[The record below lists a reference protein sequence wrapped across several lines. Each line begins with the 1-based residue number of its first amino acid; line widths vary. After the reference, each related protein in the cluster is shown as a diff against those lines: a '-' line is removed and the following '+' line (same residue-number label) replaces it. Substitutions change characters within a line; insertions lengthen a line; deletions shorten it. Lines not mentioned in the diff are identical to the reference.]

1 MLTLLY
7 GPDRLSNSQALLERI
22 CARAAAGQGGNVLI
36 VPEQYSHETERAL
49 CRTGGDRISRYA
61 EVLSFTRL
69 AGRVASM
76 YGGVCEEYLDEGGR
90 LLTMYLAAQQ
100 VLPQLKYYASAAA
113 KPAFLQQLAAAVE
126 EFLSYC
132 LEPQALFEAARRS
145 EGQFAQKLQELGLL
159 YESYLS
165 ICKTGRNDPVT
176 RLYALND
183 QLFEHPYAAGKT
195 FYLDG
200 FSDFTAIQTQIL
212 ATLLPQADVVAAL
225 QTDGSAL
232 PVYATAAQ
240 TMQALKKLAA
250 RLHVPV
256 ETERAAQR
264 PLRRPDTEAWNE
276 RLFARNAGPYADDAP
291 DIAVHRSDTAAEECA
306 FAAAWVRRLVQ
317 LGARY
322 REITVAVTDPDA
334 SLPMLRS
341 VFARAGIP
349 AYLAGTTPLL
359 LDGAVSALRTALAAA
374 ERYDYEPVMNYLKS
388 PLCPLTREAVDRLER
403 YAHLWDLHGMAWERE
418 LTFHPRGYGARWEE
432 DDRAALAMLESWRAA
447 AIGPLAQLRQRLR
460 QAQTAAEQVESAAA
474 FLEQAELGPALAAQ
488 SERLRAEG
496 QPQRAQQTEQIYEAL
511 MQALEQFW
519 QVAGRQAMP
528 PEQFAALL
536 DILLGCYQVGTI
548 PAKADEVQI
557 GPLPA
562 MRHRQTE
569 YLLLLGA
576 EEGKFPAFGQSE
588 GLLSDEERR
597 RLLSLGLSVAPAQEA
612 RLERELGW
620 IHTALSAVTGQV
632 VLSTGGGQASYL
644 LERTEKLFPRHR
656 VLTDAD
662 YPYLPD
668 APASAAAY
676 VRQEQMALLDAH
688 PVLLQ
693 AAHGLDTRSRFDFSP
708 LETQTVRGL
717 YGAQIQLSVSRI
729 DLFSSCKY
737 AYFLR
742 YGLKSEPWKQAK
754 FDAPAFGTFV
764 HYVLEQ
770 TVRAVMAQGGFQAV
784 SGPALRVLAERY
796 IEEYAASFLPDLERR
811 GSRFTY
817 LFTRSRREVLE
828 IVEDVGREL
837 ARSDFRPVDMELSF
851 ARGGALPPVE
861 IEGSLGRS
869 QITGFVDRVDLYET
883 ADAAYYRVVDYKTGR
898 KDFDY
903 ASILQG
909 EGLQMLIYLFALR
922 KYGPARYGKPLIPAG
937 VLYVPGRA
945 DMERIDPG
953 EDPARAQAMRQK
965 KKRRKGLVLDDAA
978 VLQAMEHG
986 DTPEYLPVQVKKD
999 GLSGDLASRE
1009 QLWLLERFLDGT
1021 LRGMTDEMLSGAVE
1035 PDPLIR
1041 GPMLSPCRCCEF
1053 RTACHQD
1060 LCAQKRRYISAVGAE
1075 QFWDEVERRVDRG
1088 GHTD

>member
-49 CRTGGDRISRYA
+49 CRAGGEQISRYA

-69 AGRVASM
+69 ASRVASI

-100 VLPQLKYYASAAA
+100 VLPQLKYYAAAA
-113 KPAFLQQLAAAVE
+113 GRPAFLRQLASAVE

-132 LEPQALFEAARRS
+132 LAPQAIFDAAGCA

-159 YESYLS
+159 YDSYLS
-165 ICKTGRNDPVT
+165 ICKTGRSDPVT

-183 QLFEHPYAAGKT
+183 QLFAYPYAAGKT
-195 FYLDG
+195 FFLDG

-212 ATLLPQADVVAAL
+212 ATLLPQADLVAAL
-225 QTDGSAL
+225 QTDGGTL
-232 PVYATAAQ
+232 PVFSTAAQ
-240 TMQALKKLAA
+240 TMQTLKKLAA
-250 RLHVPV
+250 RLHVQLR
-256 ETERAAQR
+256 TELVPQR
-264 PLRRPDTEAWNE
+264 PLRTPDLQAWNTS
-276 RLFARNAGPYADDAP
+276 LFARNAACFSGDAP
-291 DIAVHRSDTAAEECA
+291 DIAVHRSDSPAEECA
-306 FAAAWVRRLVQ
+306 FAAAWVQRLVRQ
-317 LGARY
+317 GARY
-322 REITVAVTDPDA
+322 REITIAVTDPAA
-334 SLPMLRS
+334 SFPVLRS

-359 LDGAVSALRTALAAA
+359 LDAAVAAVRAALSAA

-388 PLCPLTREAVDRLER
+388 PLCPLTREAVDQLER
-403 YAHLWDLHGMAWERE
+403 YAHLWDLHGTAWERE
-418 LTFHPRGYGARWEE
+418 LTLHPRGYGARWEE
-432 DDRAALAMLESWRAA
+432 EDRAALALLEEWRAA
-447 AIGPLAQLRQRLR
+447 AMKPLSALRSRLR
-460 QAQTAAEQVESAAA
+460 QAQCAAEQVEAVAG
-474 FLEQAELGPALAAQ
+474 FLEQTELGLTLAAQ
-488 SERLRAEG
+488 SEQLRAQG

-519 QVAGRQAMP
+519 QVAGSQPMQ
-528 PEQFAALL
+528 PEQFASLL

-548 PAKADEVQI
+548 PAMADEVQL

-562 MRHRQTE
+562 MRHRQTK

-576 EEGKFPAFGQSE
+576 EEGKFPSFAQAD
-588 GLLSDEERR
+588 GLLSDDERR
-597 RLLSLGLSVAPAQEA
+597 RLLALGVTVAPAQEA

-620 IHTALSAVTGQV
+620 IHAALSAVTGQI
-632 VLSTGGGQASYL
+632 VLSTGGGQPSYL
-644 LERTEKLFPRHR
+644 LERTEALFPQHR
-656 VLTDAD
+656 VLKDEDA
-662 YPYLPD
+662 PYLPD
-668 APASAAAY
+668 AGAAAAAY
-676 VRQEQMALLDAH
+676 VRQEQTALLDAH

-693 AAHGLDTRSRFDFSP
+693 AALALQTRSRFAFSP
-708 LETQTVRGL
+708 LQEQTVRGL
-717 YGAQIQLSVSRI
+717 YGAQVQLSASRI

-737 AYFLR
+737 AFFLR
-742 YGLKSEPWKQAK
+742 YGMKTEPWKQAK

-770 TVRAVMAQGGFQAV
+770 TVRGVMARGGFPQV
-784 SGPALRVLAERY
+784 SGQALLELAEKAIADY
-796 IEEYAASFLPDLERR
+796 TAAFLPDLESR
-811 GSRFTY
+811 GSRFSY
-817 LFTRSRREVLE
+817 LFARNRREVLE
-828 IVEDVGREL
+828 IVADVGREL
-837 ARSDFRPVDMELSF
+837 SRSDFRPVDMELAF

-861 IEGSLGRS
+861 IAGARGSS
-869 QITGFVDRVDLYET
+869 QISGFVDRVDLYET
-883 ADAAYYRVVDYKTGR
+883 ERAAYCRVVDYKTGR

-903 ASILQG
+903 AGILEG

-945 DMERIDPG
+945 EMERIDPG
-953 EDPARAQAMRQK
+953 EDAGQVRAIRQK

-986 DTPEYLPVQVKKD
+986 DAPEYLPVQMKKD
-999 GLSGDLASRE
+999 GLTGDLASLE
-1009 QLWLLERFLDGT
+1009 QLDTLERFLDGS
-1021 LRGMTDEMLSGAVE
+1021 LRGMTDTILSGAVQ

-1041 GPMLSPCRCCEF
+1041 GPMLSPCRYCEF
-1053 RTACHQD
+1053 QTACHQD
-1060 LCAQKRRYISAVGAE
+1060 LCAQQHRYLASIGAE
-1075 QFWDEVERRVDRG
+1075 QFWNEVERRAARG